1 MARHGV
7 CAPPPLQPGRCSSDR
22 LGAQAATTYGK
33 GLVGRLADQR
43 LFGRRAARL
52 TQAEE
57 VNAKSKSVCKRRH
70 ESVLLSSTGTSH
82 AGRGR
87 VAVRDRAAEAS
98 HQSVSQV
105 PRELTHGTHA
115 GRVLHAASAAR

>member
-82 AGRGR
+82 AAGGVLLSGTEPLKPLTR
-87 VAVRDRAAEAS
+87 VS
-98 HQSVSQV
+98 LKSLGS
-105 PRELTHGTHA
+105 
-115 GRVLHAASAAR
+115 